1 MFGTSAFLP
10 DAWHIFIILQQSVVW
25 RVASL
30 GKSISIYASC
40 PAVCFPSAWW
50 AGGELSGAALQGG
63 DGSSLGVPLAVVSIY
78 TVTGT
83 PLYRPLRRGDV
94 GAGSRPDSWFL
105 GGSSQL
111 CAVGAQPCWHKFL
124 RNLMFLLETM
134 QIRGGHC
141 QPVLCL
147 CAL

>member
-1 MFGTSAFLP
+1 MAHFYHS
-10 DAWHIFIILQQSVVW
+10 
-25 RVASL
+25 
-30 GKSISIYASC
+30 
-40 PAVCFPSAWW
+40 PAVCRAESSLIRQVYIYLRELPSCLLPVSLVGQ
-50 AGGELSGAALQGG
+50 GGELSGAALQGG

-105 GGSSQL
+105 GGFSQL

-124 RNLMFLLETM
+124 RNLMVFF
-134 QIRGGHC
+134 
-141 QPVLCL
+141 VFFF
-147 CAL
+147 